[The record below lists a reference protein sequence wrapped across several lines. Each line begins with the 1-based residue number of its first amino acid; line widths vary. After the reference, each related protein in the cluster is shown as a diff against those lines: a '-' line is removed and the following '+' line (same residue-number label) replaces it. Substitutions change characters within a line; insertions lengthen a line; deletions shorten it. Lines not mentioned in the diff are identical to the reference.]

1 MKTASLTIRDIP
13 RPVLERLRA
22 RAEHNRRS
30 MQGEIVAILEAA
42 AAAPAMRRT
51 VSETLRHLRS
61 IGVRTPAEATRMI
74 RADRDGR

>member
-13 RPVLERLRA
+13 KPVLERLRV
-22 RAEHNRRS
+22 RAERNRRS

-42 AAAPAMRRT
+42 AAAPATRRT
-51 VSETLRHLRS
+51 ITETLRHLREL
-61 IGVRTPAEATRMI
+61 GVRTPAEAARMI